1 MHNPMKARPAIVK
14 TNDSIC
20 YFFKIVYPMMK
31 NIEAAIIPKTNS
43 PMDSLA
49 FPMPNKGAAS
59 LPAL

>member
-1 MHNPMKARPAIVK
+1 
-14 TNDSIC
+14 
-20 YFFKIVYPMMK
+20 MMK